1 MIPSSWS
8 KSAKGALLAKE
19 VQVLLVLGGTATAE
33 VPGISAAGAT
43 PASRQL
49 TAAADAEL
57 LVMGPAAQCPHR
69 LPPLLA
75 GVSPALIS
83 WCVLERLGLPA
94 VVVDAGCAVA
104 PAIPHIRLGGTPAR
118 CLSSGMAMELAAVL
132 RLQQQGHRLG
142 YRWAQ
147 CHPQGLLVL
156 AECVPGGTSTAEA
169 VLSGLGLDVAGLVS
183 GSMRVP
189 PHGLRAALVQQGIAA
204 AIATGCELGNPLAVL
219 AAFGDPFQ
227 AFALGFLEGIAQAP
241 GSEAQ
246 LLLAGGS
253 QMAAVLALA
262 LAKAELPLR
271 QVMAQRFAVVTT
283 AWVMQEACS
292 ELAELLIRVGASY
305 GVELLLAHSNLRFH
319 NCDQQALRDYELGFV
334 KEGVGAGGLSWLWEV
349 AGFSPQALAA
359 ACDQACA
366 DLFYR

>member
-1 MIPSSWS
+1 MIPSSWC
-8 KSAKGALLAKE
+8 KSAKGALLAQE

-83 WCVLERLGLPA
+83 LCVLERLGLPA
-94 VVVDAGCAVA
+94 LVVDAGCAVA

-118 CLSSGMAMELAAVL
+118 CLSSGKAMELAAVL
-132 RLQQQGHRLG
+132 RLQQQGLRLG

-189 PHGLRAALVQQGIAA
+189 PHGLRATLVQRGIAA
-204 AIATGCELGNPLAVL
+204 AIARGCELGNPLAVL
-219 AAFGDPFQ
+219 AA
-227 AFALGFLEGIAQAP
+227 
-241 GSEAQ
+241 
-246 LLLAGGS
+246 
-253 QMAAVLALA
+253 VLALA
-262 LAKAELPLR
+262 LARAGLPLR

-305 GVELLLAHSNLRFH
+305 GVEPLLSHANLHFD
-319 NCDQQALRDYELGFV
+319 NCEQQALRDYELGFV
-334 KEGVGAGGLSWLWEV
+334 KEGVGAGGLSWLWEL
-349 AGFSPQALAA
+349 AGFSPQDLAV

-366 DLFYR
+366 ELLYR

>member
-1 MIPSSWS
+1 M
-8 KSAKGALLAKE
+8 
-19 VQVLLVLGGTATAE
+19 QVLLVLGGTATAE

-94 VVVDAGCAVA
+94 LVVDAGCAVA

-118 CLSSGMAMELAAVL
+118 CLSSGKAMELAAVL
-132 RLQQQGHRLG
+132 RLQQQGQRLG

-189 PHGLRAALVQQGIAA
+189 PHGLRATLVQQGIAA

-219 AAFGDPFQ
+219 AALGDPFQ
-227 AFALGFLEGIAQAP
+227 AFSLGFLEGIAQAP

-292 ELAELLIRVGASY
+292 ELAELLKRVGASY
-305 GVELLLAHSNLRFH
+305 GVEPLLAHSNLHFD
-319 NCDQQALRDYELGFV
+319 NCEQQALRDYELGFV
-334 KEGVGAGGLSWLWEV
+334 KEGVGAGGLSWLWEL

-366 DLFYR
+366 ELLYR